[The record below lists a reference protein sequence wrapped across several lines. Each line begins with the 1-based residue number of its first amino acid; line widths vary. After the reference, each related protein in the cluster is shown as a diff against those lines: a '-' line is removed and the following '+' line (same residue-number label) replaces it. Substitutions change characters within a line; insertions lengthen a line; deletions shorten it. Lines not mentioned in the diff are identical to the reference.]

1 MKCTNCNNEIPENTK
16 FCKFCGTP
24 VEKEQKSPVCPS
36 CGAQVKPGASF
47 CTSCGNRLEAQNAVS
62 TPQPQATA
70 PKSVY
75 TPQPQATA
83 PKPTYMPQ
91 QKKKSTPLYVALGV
105 VSALLIGVIVFLV
118 ITMQKDNKNT
128 DIPNAE
134 KPAKV
139 AENRLML
146 NVDDIDSEVTED
158 TYVISGSASVSG
170 TDAVLSINDEKIDII
185 SADDGEVDWSEEV
198 QLQEGENS
206 FRIDL
211 TDDNGTNKRR
221 TVKIK
226 YTAPEEEEEYLFP
239 SDSEYITNDD
249 LAGKTKEEVA
259 LIRNEIYARHG
270 YVFNTEAYQEYFS
283 QKEWYQPDPSF
294 SEAQLNEIELA
305 NKDFLVEYEESRGWR

>member
-1 MKCTNCNNEIPENTK
+1 MKCSNCNSEISENTK
-16 FCKFCGTP
+16 FCTFCGAP
-24 VEKEQKSPVCPS
+24 VKKEQKSPACPS

-47 CTSCGNRLEAQNAVS
+47 CTSCGNKLEIQSAVNN
-62 TPQPQATA
+62 PR
-70 PKSVY
+70 
-75 TPQPQATA
+75 PQATA
-83 PKPTYMPQ
+83 PKPTYIPK

-105 VSALLIGVIVFLV
+105 ISALLIGVIIFLV

-134 KPAKV
+134 KPTQV
-139 AENRLML
+139 TENRLML

-170 TDAVLSINDEKIDII
+170 ADAVLSINDEEIGII
-185 SADDGEVDWSEEV
+185 SAEDGEIDWSEEV

-226 YTAPEEEEEYLFP
+226 YIASEEEEEYLFP
-239 SDSEYITNDD
+239 SDREYITNDD

-283 QKEWYQPDPSF
+283 QKEWYQPNPYF
-294 SEAQLNEIELA
+294 SEAELNEIELA